1 MKKNIIKLGIVLGI
15 LLIAVLWIMGVIPPD
30 SRSYHHTVTKSTDLS
45 NENVDGLYLGDRFN
59 SEKVISKYG
68 EMHIKSSDVDDY
80 DYYCLSKNIEVAT
93 KKDDYNIVRFCVN
106 NETLKT
112 KMKTEKGVS
121 FGDSKEKVI
130 KLYGENYYNR
140 IEQGL
145 DIIGY
150 VDKEQDCSIEFWLS
164 EEGVCY
170 IRLDYNYMI

>member
-1 MKKNIIKLGIVLGI
+1 MKKNIIKLVIVLGI
-15 LLIAVLWIMGVIPPD
+15 LLMIGLWIMGAIPPD
-30 SRSYHHTVTKSTDLS
+30 SRSYHHTFTKSTDLS
-45 NENVDGLYLGDRFN
+45 NENIDGLYLGERFN
-59 SEKVISKYG
+59 SEKVKSKYG
-68 EMHIKSSDVDDY
+68 EIHMQSSNIDDY
-80 DYYCLSKNIEVAT
+80 NYYCLNKNIEVAT
-93 KKDDYNIVRFCVN
+93 KKDDHKIIRFCVN

-121 FGDSKEKVI
+121 FGDSKEEVI
-130 KLYGENYYNR
+130 NLYGEDYYNR

-150 VDKEQDCSIEFWLS
+150 VDKEQDWSIEFWLS